1 MFITHDLGVVAETA
15 QRVVVMY
22 AGRKVE
28 EAAVADL
35 FARPLHPYT
44 LGLMGSIPKLAARA
58 LAGGRG
64 RLAEIPGVVPSL
76 RQEMPGCTFAPR
88 CPFAQ
93 DRCRAE
99 VPELEDRDGGRLV
112 ACWEWERVAEQAA

>member
-1 MFITHDLGVVAETA
+1 MP
-15 QRVVVMY
+15 
-22 AGRKVE
+22 GRKVE

-58 LAGGRG
+58 LSGRE
-64 RLAEIPGVVPSL
+64 RTPLQRIPGVVPSL

-88 CPFAQ
+88 CPL
-93 DRCRAE
+93 RAGQ
-99 VPELEDRDGGRLV
+99 VPGRG
-112 ACWEWERVAEQAA
+112 AGA